1 MIPTQSGPCLPLELV
16 TSPIIVLGRLGFEI
30 KRRAIEELEAAG
42 SSLYDYSV
50 LALLAEGAS
59 ETQASIADTL
69 KLDRSQLVGLLDGL
83 EERALIERRRV
94 ASVAGWEGRAC
105 SEPRR
110 DPNDRRRHTVSLT
123 PAGKA
128 QLGRLRAV
136 VKQVEDHFLAPL
148 DAESRQVLYQLLF
161 RVACH
166 HDTRFARPAEV
177 VAAVS

>member
-1 MIPTQSGPCLPLELV
+1 MIPPPAGPKLCLPLEPV
-16 TSPIIVLGRLGFEI
+16 SSPVFLLGRLGFEI
-30 KRRAIEELEAAG
+30 KRRAIDELEAAG

-50 LALLAEGAS
+50 LAFLAEGAS

-69 KLDRSQLVGLLDGL
+69 RLDRSQLVGLLDSL
-83 EERALIERRRV
+83 EERGLIER
-94 ASVAGWEGRAC
+94 
-105 SEPRR
+105 RR

-123 PAGKA
+123 PDGKA

-166 HDTRFARPAEV
+166 HDTRFARPADV

>member
-1 MIPTQSGPCLPLELV
+1 MIPPSSTGPCLPLELV
-16 TSPIIVLGRLGFEI
+16 SSPVVVLGRLGFEI
-30 KRRAIEELEAAG
+30 KRRAIDELEAAG

-83 EERALIERRRV
+83 EERGLIERRR
-94 ASVAGWEGRAC
+94 
-105 SEPRR
+105 
-110 DPNDRRRHTVSLT
+110 DPKDRRRHSVVLT
-123 PAGKA
+123 PDGKR

-136 VKQVEDHFLAPL
+136 VKHIEDEFLAPL
-148 DAESRQVLYQLLF
+148 DAEEREQLYGLLF

-166 HDTRFARPAEV
+166 NDTRFARPTE
-177 VAAVS
+177 AVSAVS

>member
-1 MIPTQSGPCLPLELV
+1 MIPPQSSGPCLPLELIS
-16 TSPIIVLGRLGFEI
+16 SPIIVMGRLGFEI
-30 KRRAIEELEAAG
+30 KRHAIEQLEAAG

-83 EERALIERRRV
+83 EERGLIER
-94 ASVAGWEGRAC
+94 
-105 SEPRR
+105 RR

-123 PAGKA
+123 ADGKR
-128 QLGRLRAV
+128 QLGHLRSLM
-136 VKQVEDHFLAPL
+136 KEIEDHFLAPL
-148 DAESRQVLYQLLF
+148 DADSRQQLYDLLF

-166 HDTRFARPAEV
+166 HDTRFARPAQA

>member
-1 MIPTQSGPCLPLELV
+1 MIPPQTGPCLPVELIS
-16 TSPIIVLGRLGFEI
+16 SPIIVLGRLGLEI
-30 KRRAIEELEAAG
+30 KRHAIEQFEAAD

-69 KLDRSQLVGLLDGL
+69 KLDRGQLVGLLDHL
-83 EERALIERRRV
+83 EERGLIER
-94 ASVAGWEGRAC
+94 
-105 SEPRR
+105 RR

-123 PAGKA
+123 DDGKR
-128 QLGRLRAV
+128 QLGRLREV

-148 DAESRQVLYQLLF
+148 DPESRQQLYDLLF

-166 HDTRFARPAEV
+166 HDTRFARPAEA

>member
-1 MIPTQSGPCLPLELV
+1 MIATQTGPCLPLELIS
-16 TSPIIVLGRLGFEI
+16 SPIIVMGRLGFEI
-30 KRRAIEELEAAG
+30 KRHAIEQLEAAG

-59 ETQASIADTL
+59 ATQASIADTL
-69 KLDRSQLVGLLDGL
+69 KLDRSQLVGLLDNL
-83 EERALIERRRV
+83 EDRGLIER
-94 ASVAGWEGRAC
+94 
-105 SEPRR
+105 RR

-123 PAGKA
+123 PDGKA
-128 QLGRLRAV
+128 QLGRLREV

-148 DAESRQVLYQLLF
+148 DAESRQQLYELLF

-166 HDTRFARPAEV
+166 HDTRFARPAEA

>member
-1 MIPTQSGPCLPLELV
+1 MIPQPGPCLPLELIS
-16 TSPIIVLGRLGFEI
+16 SPIIVMGRLGFEI
-30 KRRAIEELEAAG
+30 KRHAIEQLEAAG

-59 ETQASIADTL
+59 ETQASIADIL
-69 KLDRSQLVGLLDGL
+69 KLDRSQLVGLLDHL
-83 EERALIERRRV
+83 EERGLIER
-94 ASVAGWEGRAC
+94 
-105 SEPRR
+105 RR

-123 PAGKA
+123 PDGKR
-128 QLGRLRAV
+128 QLARLREV

-148 DAESRQVLYQLLF
+148 DAEARQQLYELLF

-166 HDTRFARPAEV
+166 HDRRFVRPAEV

>member
-1 MIPTQSGPCLPLELV
+1 MIPPGTNAGPCLPLELV

-30 KRRAIEELEAAG
+30 KRRAIEELEGAG

-83 EERALIERRRV
+83 EERGLIERRR
-94 ASVAGWEGRAC
+94 
-105 SEPRR
+105 
-110 DPNDRRRHTVSLT
+110 DLKDRRRHTVLLT
-123 PAGKA
+123 ADGKL
-128 QLGRLRAV
+128 QLGRLREL
-136 VKQVEDHFLAPL
+136 VKHIEDDFLAPL
-148 DAESRQVLYQLLF
+148 DAESREQLYRLLF

-166 HDTRFARPAEV
+166 HDTRFARPGEA